1 MNEKQFI
8 KLPTAKGEILIKPK
22 EIICV
27 RSSGRTVDVYLDD
40 GTKKEAYLGLGKIE
54 ELLEFEYFYTC
65 HRCHIINLLQVREII
80 NGHSSIILINNEE
93 IPIAW
98 DRKKDFIKTLDT
110 LSKKWGG

>member
-65 HRCHIINLLQVREII
+65 HRSHIINVLKIRGRIKKQSRVLLSDGQ
-80 NGHSSIILINNEE
+80 E
-93 IPIAW
+93 IPVSETY
-98 DRKKDFIKTLDT
+98 KKQFEQSL
-110 LSKKWGG
+110 KKYSEKLGG